1 MVERVQKIVG
11 NKLFNNFLFAIIL
24 LSAIIIG
31 LETYPELVREYKVI
45 LSLADKVIVAIFT
58 FEIILKIIAHGK
70 KPGIISLI
78 HGMFLIL

>member
-31 LETYPELVREYKVI
+31 LETYPELVKQYKGI
-45 LSLADKVIVAIFT
+45 LSL
-58 FEIILKIIAHGK
+58 G
-70 KPGIISLI
+70 G
-78 HGMFLIL
+78 

>member
-31 LETYPELVREYKVI
+31 LETYPELVKQYKGS
-45 LSLADKVIVAIFT
+45 LSLADKVIIAIFT
-58 FEIILKIIAHGK
+58 VEIFLKI
-70 KPGIISLI
+70 SV
-78 HGMFLIL
+78 